1 MAENFQSQRLT
12 LAEDNHQS
20 YDPSWQLATTIA
32 TAADERK
39 GENILLVYVE
49 EVSYL
54 TDYFILITSY
64 SKAQA
69 RAISQSIQERVEK
82 HYQRQPLRV
91 EGKSEGI
98 WILLDYGEAI
108 VHILQP
114 QQREYYNLEAF
125 WGHAQ
130 HIPYSSVIPTGE

>member
-1 MAENFQSQRLT
+1 MAEYSQSQRLT
-12 LAEDNHQS
+12 LAADNQQS
-20 YDPSWQLATTIA
+20 DDPSWQLATTMA

-39 GENILLVYVE
+39 GGNILLVYVE

-54 TDYFILITSY
+54 TDYFILVTSY

-69 RAISQSIQERVEK
+69 RAISQSIQEKVEQQ
-82 HYQRQPLRV
+82 YQRQPLRV

-130 HIPYSSVIPTGE
+130 HIPYSSVVPTGN